1 MCCKSWKASTAW
13 TCRCTQTEDQM
24 VGSPRRTNTKDN
36 NLEPNSNYY
45 ILDHISTVLAFC
57 TPCSAPEPES
67 SYLPESLR
75 RHPTSPQKPTNKP
88 ELRILSWLFSSRMF
102 GASVVFQPCPG
113 MSCNSA
119 MHGQTHPCWRRYGT
133 WARWFLKTS
142 NFDNFELFTVRK
154 APIGRLEKTSWGS
167 TPPWSAVLLPQ
178 VFPCV
183 SFHVGLRILN
193 QRIEIQ
199 PESWLRIRKFEAQ
212 GPSNSYL

>member
-1 MCCKSWKASTAW
+1 MTPRCCWTGLADVVFHVFPSNWKGRREAWKASSNRPTKRKAL
-13 TCRCTQTEDQM
+13 
-24 VGSPRRTNTKDN
+24 PRLN
-36 NLEPNSNYY
+36 
-45 ILDHISTVLAFC
+45 
-57 TPCSAPEPES
+57 
-67 SYLPESLR
+67 
-75 RHPTSPQKPTNKP
+75 TSPSHQLFILGIVWKVQYFSNSHACPAMQRSMTNSPVLK
-88 ELRILSWLFSSRMF
+88 EEWDLGR
-102 GASVVFQPCPG
+102 Q
-113 MSCNSA
+113 
-119 MHGQTHPCWRRYGT
+119 
-133 WARWFLKTS
+133 ARFLKTS

-193 QRIEIQ
+193 QRIEVQ

>member
-88 ELRILSWLFSSRMF
+88 ELRILSWLFSSRIKR
-102 GASVVFQPCPG
+102 CI
-113 MSCNSA
+113 SA
-119 MHGQTHPCWRRYGT
+119 MPWHVLQQCDAWPNSPVLKGDMGLGRADFSRRPILT
-133 WARWFLKTS
+133 ILSFSRFEKLQLDVLKKRAG
-142 NFDNFELFTVRK
+142 VR
-154 APIGRLEKTSWGS
+154 
-167 TPPWSAVLLPQ
+167 LLPGLRSCSPKCFH
-178 VFPCV
+178 VFPFMLGCV
-183 SFHVGLRILN
+183 SWIKGLRYSP
-193 QRIEIQ
+193 RV
-199 PESWLRIRKFEAQ
+199 
-212 GPSNSYL
+212 G